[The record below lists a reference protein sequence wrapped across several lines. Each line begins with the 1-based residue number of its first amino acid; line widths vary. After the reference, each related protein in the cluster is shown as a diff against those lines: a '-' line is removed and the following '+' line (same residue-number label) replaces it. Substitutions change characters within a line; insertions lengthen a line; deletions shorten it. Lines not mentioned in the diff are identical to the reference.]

1 MRKWENKYAWWCLLV
16 LILTV
21 SGCKVKHPKKVLSET
36 RMENLLYDYHIA
48 KAMSENLPYN
58 ENYKRALYIDYV
70 FQKHGTTE
78 EIFDSSMV
86 WYTRHVDILSKI
98 YEKVNVRLKAEQEKI
113 DRLIALRDKKPMTSA
128 SGDSIDVWAERRVY
142 YLSGYPLN
150 NKMTF
155 VLPSDKNFE
164 KRDSLSWEV
173 HYRFFGNV
181 IDSVDVAVMSMQM
194 VYTNDSTISVTKHI
208 LKSGKDF
215 IGLKSD
221 SYGDIKEIKGFI
233 YFSKEDTLEKGLLL
247 NDVVLMRYH
256 AKDTIPEIKVD
267 TLEKKEEQKVL
278 DASLSVQSQ
287 EDNSEKRNQR
297 RVERVRPTA
306 TTINK

>member
-1 MRKWENKYAWWCLLV
+1 MLAA
-16 LILTV
+16 LIVTV
-21 SGCKVKHPKKVLSET
+21 GSCKVKHPKKVLSET

-48 KAMSENLPYN
+48 KAMSESFSYN

-86 WYTRHVDILSKI
+86 WYTRHVDVLSKI

-113 DRLIALRDKKPMTSA
+113 DRLIALRDKKPMKSA
-128 SGDSIDVWAERRVY
+128 SGDSIDVWAEGRVY
-142 YLSGYPLN
+142 YLSGHPLN
-150 NKMTF
+150 NKMIF
-155 VLPSDKNFE
+155 ILPSDENFE

-173 HYRFFGNV
+173 GYRFFGDV
-181 IDSVDVAVMSMQM
+181 IDSVDVAIMSMQM
-194 VYTNDSTISVTKHI
+194 VYTNDSVISVTKKI
-208 LKSGKDF
+208 LKSGKEF

-221 SYGDIKEIKGFI
+221 SYGDIKEVKGFI

-247 NDVVLMRYH
+247 NDIVLMRYH

-267 TLEKKEEQKVL
+267 TLEKKEEPKVL
-278 DASLSVQSQ
+278 DASLSESQ
-287 EDNSEKRNQR
+287 EDNSPKLNQR

-306 TTINK
+306 TTITKDAKQ

>member
-1 MRKWENKYAWWCLLV
+1 MLAA

-21 SGCKVKHPKKVLSET
+21 GSCKVKHPKKVLSET

-48 KAMSENLPYN
+48 KAMSENFSYN

-86 WYTRHVDILSKI
+86 WYTRHVDVLSKI

-113 DRLIALRDKKPMTSA
+113 DRLIALRDKKPMKSA
-128 SGDSIDVWAERRVY
+128 SGDSIDVWAEGRVY

-155 VLPSDKNFE
+155 ILPSDENFE

-173 HYRFFGNV
+173 GHRFFGNV
-181 IDSVDVAVMSMQM
+181 IDLVDVAIMSMQM
-194 VYTNDSTISVTKHI
+194 VYTNDSTISVTKKI
-208 LKSGKDF
+208 FKSGKEF

-247 NDVVLMRYH
+247 NDIVLMRYH

-267 TLEKKEEQKVL
+267 TLEKKEEPKVL
-278 DASLSVQSQ
+278 DASLSESQ
-287 EDNSEKRNQR
+287 EDNSPKLNQR
-297 RVERVRPTA
+297 RIERVRPTA
-306 TTINK
+306 TTITKDEKQ